1 MRLGAGVIGCAEQT
15 HPVVVR
21 GPRREVSSSFCGGG
35 VPAECDLPLSPP
47 PIAAER
53 LTYRDDLAGVRRV
66 VASRARLA
74 GLASQR
80 LADLVIAVSELAAN
94 TLAHTTG
101 QGTVCVW
108 DTGREVICQ
117 VEDTGQ
123 ITDALA
129 GTERRDPAA
138 PGGGRGL
145 WLMHQLCDLVEV
157 RTGPAG
163 TIGRV
168 HMRLDG

>member
-1 MRLGAGVIGCAEQT
+1 
-15 HPVVVR
+15 
-21 GPRREVSSSFCGGG
+21 
-35 VPAECDLPLSPP
+35 
-47 PIAAER
+47 
-53 LTYRDDLAGVRRV
+53 V

-74 GLASQR
+74 GLTSQR

-123 ITDALA
+123 ITDVLA